1 MASSHPLDTRGVRSP
16 KSGNLKKG
24 LPPPMKG
31 YLHQMKTALF
41 VATLLLLRPIPMQ
54 AQTAPAANPLAGEA
68 ERLSVELN
76 PQVVAWRRDF
86 HKNPE
91 LGNRETRTAKVIA
104 DELRKLGFEVTTGV
118 ATTGV
123 VGVLRGG
130 RPGPVV
136 ALRSDMDA
144 LPVAEQGDLPFKSTA
159 KTQWNGQEVG
169 VMHACGHDNHM
180 AILLGTA
187 AALAR
192 MRDRLPG
199 TVKVIFQ
206 PAEEGP
212 PPGETGGAEQM
223 IKESVLENPK
233 VDAIFGLHVFPFPAG
248 TVVYRSGPLMAS
260 ADTFVIKI
268 KGRQTHG
275 AVPWGGIDPIV
286 IGSQVVMGLQTI
298 ISRTVNITEAPAVVT
313 VGRFTGGNRAN
324 IVPEMVELEGTVRAF
339 DEGVRKSIHDRIRA
353 IATNYAEAAGATATV
368 DIGSGTAS
376 PATINDPALTERML
390 PTQRRAAGA
399 DNVRL
404 GPLTGTAEDFSFFQ
418 QKVPGLF
425 VFLGVTPRDQD
436 YTKVAQNHSPLFFAD
451 ESALPVGVKVMT
463 NLALDYLFGGK

>member
-1 MASSHPLDTRGVRSP
+1 MR
-16 KSGNLKKG
+16 K
-24 LPPPMKG
+24 
-31 YLHQMKTALF
+31 
-41 VATLLLLRPIPMQ
+41 LLLVLVLATGQSPIFSQ
-54 AQTAPAANPLAGEA
+54 TAQTANPLAADVERISA
-68 ERLSVELN
+68 EIN

-91 LGNRETRTAKVIA
+91 LGNRETRTSKIIA

-144 LPVAEQGDLPFKSTA
+144 LPVTEQGDLPFKSTA
-159 KTQWNGQEVG
+159 KAMWNGQETG

-187 AALAR
+187 TALAR
-192 MRDRLPG
+192 MKDRLPG

-223 IKESVLENPK
+223 VKESVLENPK
-233 VDAIFGLHVFPFPAG
+233 VDAVFGLHVFP
-248 TVVYRSGPLMAS
+248 YRSGAIVYRPGPMMAS
-260 ADTFVIKI
+260 ADSFLIKV

-286 IGSQVVMGLQTI
+286 VGSQIVMGLQTI

-313 VGRFTGGNRAN
+313 VGRFTGGNRSN
-324 IVPEMVELEGTVRAF
+324 IVPEEVELEGTIRAF
-339 DEGVRKSIHDRIRA
+339 DENVRKDIQRRVAS
-353 IATNYAEAAGATATV
+353 IATNIAESAGATATV
-368 DIGSGTAS
+368 TYLARLSRDAQRREADRAHAADACGAS
-376 PATINDPALTERML
+376 PA
-390 PTQRRAAGA
+390 
-399 DNVRL
+399 
-404 GPLTGTAEDFSFFQ
+404 
-418 QKVPGLF
+418 
-425 VFLGVTPRDQD
+425 PR
-436 YTKVAQNHSPLFFAD
+436 TCS
-451 ESALPVGVKVMT
+451 SAR
-463 NLALDYLFGGK
+463 

>member
-1 MASSHPLDTRGVRSP
+1 MRNTVLLALALLFAGQA
-16 KSGNLKKG
+16 G
-24 LPPPMKG
+24 LP
-31 YLHQMKTALF
+31 
-41 VATLLLLRPIPMQ
+41 
-54 AQTAPAANPLAGEA
+54 AQTAPAANPLAAEA

-91 LGNRETRTAKVIA
+91 LGNREVRTAKVIA
-104 DELRKLGFEVTTGV
+104 DELRKLGYEVTTGV

-123 VGVLRGG
+123 VGVLKGG

-144 LPVAEQGDLPFKSTA
+144 LPVTEQGDLPFKSTA
-159 KTQWNGQEVG
+159 RTQWNGQEVG

-187 AALAR
+187 TALAR
-192 MRDRLPG
+192 MKDRLPG

-223 IKESVLENPK
+223 VKENVLENPK
-233 VDAIFGLHVFPFPAG
+233 VDAVFGLHVFPGPAG
-248 TVVYRSGPLMAS
+248 GIAYRPGPLMAS
-260 ADTFVIKI
+260 ADTFNIKI
-268 KGRQTHG
+268 TGRQTHG

-286 IGSQVVMGLQTI
+286 IGSQVVVGLQSI

-313 VGRFTGGNRAN
+313 VGRFTGGNRSN
-324 IVPEMVELEGTVRAF
+324 IVPESVELEGTVRAF
-339 DEGVRKSIHDRIRA
+339 DETVRKQIHDRVRA
-353 IATNYAEAAGATATV
+353 IATHYAEAAGATATV
-368 DIGSGTAS
+368 EFGLGYPVTR
-376 PATINDPALTERML
+376 NDPALTERML
-390 PTQRRAAGA
+390 PTLRRAAGA

>member
-1 MASSHPLDTRGVRSP
+1 MR
-16 KSGNLKKG
+16 K
-24 LPPPMKG
+24 
-31 YLHQMKTALF
+31 
-41 VATLLLLRPIPMQ
+41 LLLALIVLATGQ
-54 AQTAPAANPLAGEA
+54 SSISGQTAVPANPLAADVEKISA
-68 ERLSVELN
+68 EIN

-91 LGNRETRTAKVIA
+91 LGNRETRTSKIIA

-144 LPVAEQGDLPFKSTA
+144 LPVTEQVDVPFKSTA
-159 KTQWNGQEVG
+159 KAMWNGVETG

-187 AALAR
+187 TALAR
-192 MRDRLPG
+192 MKDRLPG

-223 IKESVLENPK
+223 VKESVLENPK
-233 VDAIFGLHVFPFPAG
+233 VDAVFGLHVFPYRSGAI
-248 TVVYRSGPLMAS
+248 VYRPGPLMAS
-260 ADTFVIKI
+260 ADSFLIKV

-286 IGSQVVMGLQTI
+286 VGSQIVMGLQTI
-298 ISRTVNITEAPAVVT
+298 ISRSVNITEAPAVVT
-313 VGRFTGGNRAN
+313 VGRFTGGNRSN
-324 IVPEMVELEGTVRAF
+324 IVPEEIELEGTIRAF
-339 DEGVRKSIHDRIRA
+339 DENVRKDIQRRVGL
-353 IATNYAEAAGATATV
+353 IATNIAESAGATATV
-368 DIGSGTAS
+368 TYSLGYPVTR
-376 PATINDPALTERML
+376 NDEKLTERML
-390 PTQRRAAGA
+390 PTLRRAAGA
-399 DNVRL
+399 ENVQL

-418 QKVPGLF
+418 QKVPGMF
-425 VFLGVTPRDQD
+425 FFLGVTPKDQD
-436 YTKVAQNHSPLFFAD
+436 PSKAAMNHSPLFFAD
-451 ESALPVGVKVMT
+451 EAALPVGVRVMT
-463 NLALDYLFGGK
+463 NLALDYLFGK

>member
-1 MASSHPLDTRGVRSP
+1 MRKVCL
-16 KSGNLKKG
+16 L
-24 LPPPMKG
+24 
-31 YLHQMKTALF
+31 TALM
-41 VATLLLLRPIPMQ
+41 LLTAQ
-54 AQTAPAANPLAGEA
+54 ADPTTRLYASQTPSAANPLAGDVEKISA
-68 ERLSVELN
+68 EIN

-91 LGNRETRTAKVIA
+91 LGNRETRTSKIIA

-123 VGVLRGG
+123 VGILRGG

-144 LPVAEQGDLPFKSTA
+144 LPVSEQVDLPFKSTA

-187 AALAR
+187 TTLAR
-192 MRDRLPG
+192 MKDRLPG
-199 TVKVIFQ
+199 TVKFIFQ

-223 IKESVLENPK
+223 VKENVLENPH
-233 VDAIFGLHVFPFPAG
+233 VDAVFGLHVFPFRAG
-248 TVVYRSGPLMAS
+248 EIVYRPGPLMAS
-260 ADTFVIKI
+260 TDSFTIKV

-275 AVPWGGIDPIV
+275 AIPWGGIDPIV
-286 IGSQVVMGLQTI
+286 VGSQIVMGLQTI
-298 ISRTVNITEAPAVVT
+298 ISRQVNITEAPAVVT
-313 VGRFTGGNRAN
+313 IGRFTGGNRAN
-324 IVPEMVELEGTVRAF
+324 IIPDEIELEGTIRAF
-339 DEGVRKSIHDRIRA
+339 DESVRKDIQRRVA
-353 IATNYAEAAGATATV
+353 ATATNIAESAGATATV
-368 DIGSGTAS
+368 TYTLGYPVTR
-376 PATINDPALTERML
+376 NDEALTQRML
-390 PTQRRAAGA
+390 PTLRRVAGA
-399 DNVRL
+399 ENVRL

-425 VFLGVTPRDQD
+425 FFLGVTPLDKD
-436 YTKVAQNHSPLFFAD
+436 PATAAMNHSPLFFAD
-451 ESALPVGVKVMT
+451 ESALPIGVKVMT
-463 NLALDYLFGGK
+463 NLTLDYLFGGK